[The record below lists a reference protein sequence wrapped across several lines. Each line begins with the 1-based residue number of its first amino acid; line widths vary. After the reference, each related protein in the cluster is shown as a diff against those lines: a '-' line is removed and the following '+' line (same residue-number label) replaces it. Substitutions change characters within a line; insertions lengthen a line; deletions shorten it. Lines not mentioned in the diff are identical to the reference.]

1 MNKIFKK
8 DNSIIL
14 DEQTH
19 KYILKGKEKIKFV
32 SVTTCISEYFEIF
45 DKEKIAY
52 KLVTYNPKYAGKTV
66 EELIGEWEASASF
79 GTAVH
84 KEIEDYINHKNPP
97 TIDKAIAGINWLN
110 KYLIKSEFDLFSE
123 VIIYCENLKIAGTID
138 LIVYDKLNKVYHIL
152 DWKTSKSVSSES
164 YKMKKGNKPETEDL
178 LDSKFNHYA
187 LQLSLYRYLLEKNYD
202 ITIDDQIIVHIDN
215 DSVHG
220 YITPYLLKNIESILN
235 NHKEQNVI

>member
-1 MNKIFKK
+1 MFENIYEAESAIQELIKNDNNCSAHFKYTSMSK
-8 DNSIIL
+8 EERNIL
-14 DEQTH
+14 
-19 KYILKGKEKIKFV
+19 LAPNFV
-32 SVTTCISEYFEIF
+32 QQE
-45 DKEKIAY
+45 
-52 KLVTYNPKYAGKTV
+52 LVTYNPKYVGKTV
-66 EELIGEWEASASF
+66 EELIGEWDAAANF

-84 KEIEDYINHKNPP
+84 KEIEDYINNKNTP

-110 KYLIKSEFDLFSE
+110 KYLKKSDFDIFSE

-138 LIVYDKLNKVYHIL
+138 LLVYDKLNKIYNIL

-164 YKMKKGNKPETEDL
+164 YKMKKGIKPETSDL

-220 YITPYLLKNIESILN
+220 YVTPYLVKNIESILN
-235 NHKEQNVI
+235 NYYKE